1 MDRHHNY
8 YHNFQDGRTYN
19 RAAILAHF
27 DRFKK
32 NAKSSPAFLSPV
44 TNEAMGT
51 TLTPAP
57 ASVRTTIRALVQSGA
72 LDDNDDEYGADRWAE
87 VDEMFHK
94 ANDTTNPDPD
104 AMVLLG
110 NEYLDGSD
118 GFVQDKVLG
127 YEWYCRA
134 AQLGSA
140 RGLGH
145 QGFCLFYGE
154 GVTASPM
161 EGSIMMASAAERGS
175 ELGEL

>member
-1 MDRHHNY
+1 M
-8 YHNFQDGRTYN
+8 
-19 RAAILAHF
+19 
-27 DRFKK
+27 
-32 NAKSSPAFLSPV
+32 
-44 TNEAMGT
+44 TNEAMGS

-57 ASVRTTIRALVQSGA
+57 ESVRTTIRALVKSGA
-72 LDDNDDEYGADRWAE
+72 LEDIDDYGADRWAE
-87 VDEMFHK
+87 VDEMFRMATH
-94 ANDTTNPDPD
+94 TTNPDPD

-118 GFVQDKVLG
+118 GFVQDRAKG

-154 GVTASPM
+154 GVAASPM

-175 ELGEL
+175 ELGEYNAYHDK